1 MEICN
6 NKETGHTFI
15 HLEAQSN
22 DQALMIT
29 PQGTV
34 KVLEYDLFTE
44 PTEVDESEV
53 LAKGKITRKQFNIFN
68 QYRRN

>member
-6 NKETGHTFI
+6 NKETGYTFI

-22 DQALMIT
+22 GQALMIT

-34 KVLEYDLFTE
+34 KVLEYVLFTE
-44 PTEVDESEV
+44 LTEVDEIEV

-68 QYRRN
+68 QYCRN